1 MLDRI
6 SNRSPAVVCKMS
18 SARELRWILAG
29 LLTGLTAWT
38 LFLLVFAPEAVAVT
52 KRLPGA
58 SREPVALE
66 NTNGQTL
73 SSEKVSLEGVLETLD
88 GSPGKTFSAWP
99 RFRGAGF
106 NNISLDNGSILENWP
121 PAGPPVLW
129 TVKLSE
135 GHSGPAVLNGRVFIM
150 DYDEAREGDVLRCFS
165 FENGREIWRR
175 WYKAPTKRNHG
186 VSRTVPAVTEKHT
199 VTMGPR
205 CHVSCV
211 DTETGAFRW
220 GLDLVRDFGATVPL
234 WYTGQCPLIDN
245 GVAVLA
251 PGGKSLM
258 IGVDC
263 ETGKVLWE
271 APNSDGL
278 KMSHSSIIPM
288 TLAGKRTYVYTALG
302 GAIGVS
308 AEADDRGAILW
319 TAKEWNNSVLSPSP
333 VQIDDRRVFLTSGY
347 GGGSMMLEVTREN
360 DTFSARPI
368 FELEKTTFS
377 CEQQTPIFYRG
388 YLFGILPKDASALR
402 GQFVCLDSTGKIR
415 WTSGKT
421 ERFGL
426 GPFLVVQDKVLI
438 LNDTG
443 ELTLI
448 RASLDGYERLARA
461 RVLHGRDAWAPMA
474 LVDSRLLLRDSEN
487 LICLDLG
494 TKIK

>member
-1 MLDRI
+1 M
-6 SNRSPAVVCKMS
+6 CT
-18 SARELRWILAG
+18 ARELRWILMG
-29 LLTGLTAWT
+29 LLTGLVGGVA
-38 LFLLVFAPEAVAVT
+38 FLLALSPEAVAVT

-58 SREPVALE
+58 SKEPVPAE
-66 NTNGQTL
+66 A
-73 SSEKVSLEGVLETLD
+73 SSAQSVPTEKVNIEGVLERFD
-88 GSPGKTFSAWP
+88 GSPGKTVSAWP
-99 RFRGAGF
+99 RFRGAEF
-106 NNISLDNGSILENWP
+106 NNISLDGGSILETWP
-121 PAGPPVLW
+121 PAGPPLLW
-129 TVKLSE
+129 TIKLSE

-150 DYDEAREGDVLRCFS
+150 DYDETREGDVLRCFS
-165 FENGREIWRR
+165 FESGREIWRR

-186 VSRTVPAVTEKHT
+186 VSRTVPAVTEKYT

-205 CHVSCV
+205 CHVLCV
-211 DTETGAFRW
+211 DTETGEFRW
-220 GLDLVRDFGATVPL
+220 GMDLVGEFGATVPL

-251 PGGKSLM
+251 PAGKALM

-271 APNSDGL
+271 APNPDGL
-278 KMSHSSIIPM
+278 KMSHSSIIPL
-288 TLAGKRTYVYTALG
+288 TLAGKRTYVYSALG
-302 GAIGVS
+302 GAVGVS
-308 AEADDRGAILW
+308 AEPDERGRILW

-333 VQIDDRRVFLTSGY
+333 VQIDEGRVFLTSGY
-347 GGGSMMLEVTREN
+347 GGGSMMLEVKRVN
-360 DTFSARPI
+360 DSFSAKPL

-377 CEQQTPIFYRG
+377 CEQQTPIFYQG
-388 YLFGILPKDASALR
+388 NLFGILPKDASALR
-402 GQFVCLDSTGKIR
+402 GQFVCLDTTGKIR
-415 WTSGKT
+415 WASGKT

-448 RASLDGYERLARA
+448 RASLDGYEQLARA

-487 LICLDLG
+487 LICLDLRP
-494 TKIK
+494 K